1 MVKAMPG
8 KESRP
13 PRRRHCRGPLG
24 TVVRAVTLLL
34 LLWAAGFILFVL
46 KLPGAAAPQT
56 RTEAVVVL
64 TGGPGRLD
72 RGVAV
77 LQAHLAERLL
87 ISGVDPKVRPAELQ
101 QVARIPPPLFD
112 CCVDLGF
119 NADTTRANA
128 REAADWVRAHGFLSV
143 RLVTAAYHLPRARAE
158 LEAQLP
164 ADVLIVPD
172 GVSAGLPLFAMLMEY
187 AKFQAAWLLLRVR
200 PV

>member
-1 MVKAMPG
+1 MPG
-8 KESRP
+8 QNHRHQHSSRK
-13 PRRRHCRGPLG
+13 RGRGPVG
-24 TVVRAVTLLL
+24 TAVRVAALLL

-46 KLPGAAAPQT
+46 ELPGPAAPQT

-77 LQAHLAERLL
+77 LQAGLAERLL
-87 ISGVDPKVRPAELQ
+87 ISGVDRTVRPVELQ
-101 QVARIPPPLFD
+101 QVAKIPTPLFN

-128 REAADWVRAHGFLSV
+128 REVADWVRAHGFLSV
-143 RLVTAAYHLPRARAE
+143 RLVTAAYHVPRARAE

-164 ADVLIVPD
+164 AEVLIVPD